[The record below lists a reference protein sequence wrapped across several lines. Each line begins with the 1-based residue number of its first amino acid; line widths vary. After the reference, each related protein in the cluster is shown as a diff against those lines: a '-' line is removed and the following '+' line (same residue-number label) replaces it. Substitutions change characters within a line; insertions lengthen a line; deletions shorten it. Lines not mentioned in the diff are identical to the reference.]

1 MTEDERALLVQTA
14 QYVNQLFEDRNGYA
28 VNPGL
33 PWPHRYSAL
42 AADPEAG
49 NLIPGTG
56 GARKRRFAGRGKGK
70 SGGYRTV
77 TYFGGKD
84 VPVVALAI
92 INKGQ
97 RANISAA
104 DRDVL
109 RKELAG
115 FADDYRAGVRKR
127 VTEIKRSRL

>member
-1 MTEDERALLVQTA
+1 MHAVIQTPGFLSDCRSSGLSDDEVTTIVAA
-14 QYVNQLFEDRNGYA
+14 I
-28 VNPGL
+28 
-33 PWPHRYSAL
+33 

-49 NLIPGTG
+49 DLISGTG

-77 TYFGGKD
+77 TYFGGRD
-84 VPVVALAI
+84 VPVVALAV

-104 DRDVL
+104 DREVL

-115 FADDYRAGVRKR
+115 FADDYRAGVRER
-127 VTEIKRSRL
+127 VTEMRRRRL

>member
-1 MTEDERALLVQTA
+1 MHAVIQTPAFLSDCRSAGLSDDEVTTIVAA
-14 QYVNQLFEDRNGYA
+14 I
-28 VNPGL
+28 
-33 PWPHRYSAL
+33 

-49 NLIPGTG
+49 DLIPGTS

-77 TYFGGKD
+77 TYFGSTD
-84 VPVVALAI
+84 VPVVALAV

-104 DRDVL
+104 DREVL

-127 VTEIKRSRL
+127 VTEMKRRRL

>member
-1 MTEDERALLVQTA
+1 MHAVIQTPGFLSDCRSAGLSDDEVTTIVAA
-14 QYVNQLFEDRNGYA
+14 I
-28 VNPGL
+28 
-33 PWPHRYSAL
+33 

-49 NLIPGTG
+49 DLIPGTG

-77 TYFGGKD
+77 TYFGGRD
-84 VPVVALAI
+84 VPVVALAV

-104 DRDVL
+104 DREVL

-127 VTEIKRSRL
+127 VTEMKRRRL